1 MIIDNYIPAAEYVKI
16 ERRAELNDLG
26 NGSQV
31 AEWVIPNVEYTGNN
45 IKKNKKMKKE
55 GKKID
60 GLESNFIYEHILNF
74 EEDSEEEDYKEAA
87 SQRVQNMINNILVE
101 EGEDE
106 QLATL
111 ASQQQAIYYKYTNN
125 GAEREDPEAAKKKKE
140 KRKKGTKASSKRPLT
155 AKKMKKGD
163 IVSMVE
169 SMTNAQHVANI
180 EGKKPTKQKYFPKAK
195 GLSKD

>member
-1 MIIDNYIPAAEYVKI
+1 M
-16 ERRAELNDLG
+16 
-26 NGSQV
+26 Q
-31 AEWVIPNVEYTGNN
+31 
-45 IKKNKKMKKE
+45 KE

-60 GLESNFIYEHILNF
+60 GLESNFLYEHILNF
-74 EEDSEEEDYKEAA
+74 EDDSEEEDYKEAA
-87 SQRVQNMINNILVE
+87 TMRVQNMISNILVE

-111 ASQQQAIYYKYTNN
+111 ANQQHVYYKYTNN

-140 KRKKGTKASSKRPLT
+140 KKRKELKSGKRPIT

-169 SMTNAQHVANI
+169 TMTNAQHVNKI
-180 EGKKPTKQKYFPKAK
+180 ETKKQPKAKYFPKAK
-195 GLSKD
+195 GLKKE